1 MNLSIVEKITEIF
14 KYIGSSFLSVSLFIL
29 CLLLFLI
36 SVINISKKNKYA
48 NYIIIVIYLAI
59 FISIIIASPSYFVY
73 SIDWLLKSIM
83 KYIYFPS
90 TGAYYMI
97 NLFSII
103 IIIYSLR
110 SKKISKAKKVF
121 NFVICNILFYLF
133 LAFVV
138 LVTYNKLDIRIL
150 DSLYKNNQVLSIVQ
164 VSNLLLLLWII
175 ITLFYKL
182 FIFLK
187 NKYDKKNE
195 NY

>member
-97 NLFSII
+97 NLFS
-103 IIIYSLR
+103 
-110 SKKISKAKKVF
+110 F
-121 NFVICNILFYLF
+121 
-133 LAFVV
+133 
-138 LVTYNKLDIRIL
+138 
-150 DSLYKNNQVLSIVQ
+150 
-164 VSNLLLLLWII
+164 
-175 ITLFYKL
+175 
-182 FIFLK
+182 
-187 NKYDKKNE
+187 
-195 NY
+195 